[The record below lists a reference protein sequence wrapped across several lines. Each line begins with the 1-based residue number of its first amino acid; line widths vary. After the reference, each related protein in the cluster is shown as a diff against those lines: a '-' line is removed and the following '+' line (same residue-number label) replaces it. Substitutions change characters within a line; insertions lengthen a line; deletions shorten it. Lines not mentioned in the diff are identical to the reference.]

1 MEQLKET
8 PNYQEEFSF
17 SKKPNI
23 FLFLFSPVKQFGRL
37 KRDPI
42 ALGPM
47 FLILGIALIAL
58 LIPVLIGQGG
68 LLPQTGTDMEIYV
81 EDGMYGGDMY
91 YEEPSALGNF
101 NIEQFVTGLIVWGS
115 VLAIFAAAPPLIA
128 LLFLAFARMQS
139 NKVSYGKLYALT
151 VFAML
156 PTAVGFLYLM
166 LVNAINDTYG
176 YIYTAPSVFV
186 TQENMFYPLL
196 SSLEISTLAFIIL
209 SVVGLIKVADFKRFP
224 AIAVGTGMFAVV
236 FVIQL
241 VEGVV
246 R

>member
-1 MEQLKET
+1 MEQLKEVQ
-8 PNYQEEFSF
+8 NYQEEFSF

-23 FLFLFSPVKQFGRL
+23 FLFLFSPVKQFERL
-37 KRDPI
+37 RREPV

-47 FLILGIALIAL
+47 FLILGIALIGL
-58 LIPVLIGQGG
+58 LIPVLVGQGG
-68 LLPQTGTDMEIYV
+68 LIPQAGTDMYI
-81 EDGMYGGDMY
+81 EDGMYMDEFY
-91 YEEPSALGNF
+91 YEEPLPLGSFNLDQFLSGAL
-101 NIEQFVTGLIVWGS
+101 VWGS

-139 NKVSYGKLYALT
+139 NKVTYGKLYSLT
-151 VFAML
+151 VFTML
-156 PTAVGFLYLM
+156 PVAIGFLYLM
-166 LVNAINDTYG
+166 TINAINGTYG

-186 TQENMFYPLL
+186 PQENLFYPLL

-209 SVVGLIKVADFKRFP
+209 VVVGLIKVADFNRFP
-224 AIAVGTGMFAVV
+224 AFAIGTGMFAVV